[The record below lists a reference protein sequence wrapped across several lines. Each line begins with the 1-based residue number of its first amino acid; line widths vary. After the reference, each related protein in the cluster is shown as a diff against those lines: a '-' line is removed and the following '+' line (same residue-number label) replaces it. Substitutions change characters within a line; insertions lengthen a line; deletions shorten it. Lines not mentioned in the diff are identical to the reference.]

1 MSNIN
6 SLFATPLQTTI
17 SPLGLIDVELK
28 KHAYK
33 LKQENNPNEITS
45 QKGFQSLIYDP
56 KDYLITKNFW
66 DMNIDTIRNYLSHYE
81 IIQNFDFNSNEIWF
95 NINPKYSYL
104 NTHTHC
110 NCDFSGVYYVEVP
123 KGSGD
128 IVFENPNPVMM
139 NKGFYQGQF
148 NNNEFNSN
156 SYRITPRDNML
167 ILFPSYLPHRV
178 EQNLS
183 EKDRISVSFNINI
196 SFK

>member
-66 DMNIDTIRNYLSHYE
+66 DLNIDTIRNYLSHYE
-81 IIQNFDFNSNEIWF
+81 IIQNFDFNSN
-95 NINPKYSYL
+95 Y
-104 NTHTHC
+104 
-110 NCDFSGVYYVEVP
+110 VYKFIY
-123 KGSGD
+123 
-128 IVFENPNPVMM
+128 
-139 NKGFYQGQF
+139 
-148 NNNEFNSN
+148 
-156 SYRITPRDNML
+156 
-167 ILFPSYLPHRV
+167 
-178 EQNLS
+178 
-183 EKDRISVSFNINI
+183 
-196 SFK
+196 

>member
-1 MSNIN
+1 
-6 SLFATPLQTTI
+6 
-17 SPLGLIDVELK
+17 
-28 KHAYK
+28 
-33 LKQENNPNEITS
+33 
-45 QKGFQSLIYDP
+45 
-56 KDYLITKNFW
+56 
-66 DMNIDTIRNYLSHYE
+66 
-81 IIQNFDFNSNEIWF
+81 
-95 NINPKYSYL
+95 
-104 NTHTHC
+104 
-110 NCDFSGVYYVEVP
+110 
-123 KGSGD
+123 
-128 IVFENPNPVMM
+128 MM